1 MQNVKGFWHSIHS
14 NPKWPRFKLC
24 CLKWMIY
31 ETVGQYN
38 NALSVP
44 PSHGRLFSCSILT
57 PQCRKGPLHED
68 FLTWMQF
75 CSTPHTIGSSMP
87 VRQRPT
93 WLAALSFC
101 IFESLPTH
109 AHTHPVFYCL
119 ALWCCYPLCLRRGK
133 TLSCL
138 KQNVCIYGKCTTS
151 DISERNSQAWVYW
164 PIQYSTTWIYLL
176 QNQTDHALLHICL
189 CIHMQRIE
197 LHVCMSMRP
206 MVLSMICLIYGLDT
220 LVNH

>member
-1 MQNVKGFWHSIHS
+1 MSRAFGTPSTVTRNDPDLSCVALNEWFMKRWASRQCVERSSI
-14 NPKWPRFKLC
+14 PRQALFL
-24 CLKWMIY
+24 LHLNT
-31 ETVGQYN
+31 TVQERPVTWRFPHL
-38 NALSVP
+38 NA
-44 PSHGRLFSCSILT
+44 IL
-57 PQCRKGPLHED
+57 L
-68 FLTWMQF
+68 
-75 CSTPHTIGSSMP
+75 TPHTIGSSMP
-87 VRQRPT
+87 VRRRPT
-93 WLAALSFC
+93 RLAALSFC
-101 IFESLPTH
+101 IFESPPTH